1 MIKIKPF
8 KAVRPPRDKANLVAS
23 RPFYNYKKHILTAK
37 LEGNPYTFL
46 HVINPEFKANDK
58 TKPNTKERFEKV
70 KNKYDEF
77 KLSNILKTEDKEA
90 FYIYRQITPTN
101 TYLGIIAGVA
111 VENYINGEIK
121 VHEHTLTKREKIFCK
136 YIDICKFNAEP
147 VLLTYEDRPEINN
160 LLNSYTNLRSEY
172 EFTTTDHIKH
182 DLWVISNQEDIDKLQ
197 HIFSTIPKVYIADGH
212 HRIASSAM
220 YAAENKNLE
229 SAQYFLSY
237 FIAESKLRIY
247 DFNRAIT
254 GLNCLSVND
263 LIQKVNYYFEIT
275 EVSSEQIQP
284 TQWHEFTMFLGNKWY
299 RLKTKEEYIDNNSP
313 VGSLDPQI
321 LSDTILSK
329 ILNVTDL
336 KNDTRAHFIEGTKGL
351 KALEE
356 IVRNGSADIA
366 FALYPISIEQLK
378 LIADTN
384 NIMPPK
390 STWIEP
396 KLRSGLTIY
405 EF

>member
-46 HVINPEFKANDK
+46 HVINPEFKADDK
-58 TKPNTKERFEKV
+58 TKPNTRERFEKV
-70 KNKYDEF
+70 KNKYDDF
-77 KLSNILKTEDKEA
+77 KLSNFLKSDSKEA

-101 TYLGIIAGVA
+101 TYIGIIAGVA
-111 VENYINGEIK
+111 VENYINGQIK
-121 VHEHTLTKREKIFCK
+121 VHEHTLTEREKTFCK
-136 YIDICKFNAEP
+136 YIDVCKFNAEP
-147 VLLTYEDRPEINN
+147 VLLTYEDKPEINQLIDN
-160 LLNSYTNLRSEY
+160 YIDTRSEY

-182 DLWVISNQEDIDKLQ
+182 DLWIVSDDIDIQKIQ
-197 HIFSTIPKVYIADGH
+197 NIFSQIQKVYIADGH
-212 HRIASSAM
+212 HRTASSAL
-220 YAAENKNLE
+220 YATENKHME

-254 GLNCLSVND
+254 GLNNLSQDDFLQN
-263 LIQKVNYYFEIT
+263 IEHYFDIT
-275 EVSSEQIQP
+275 ETSNKQLKP
-284 TQWHEFTMFLGNKWY
+284 TQLHEFTMFLGDQWY
-299 RLKTKEEYIDNNSP
+299 RLNTKSDYIDGNSP

-329 ILNVTDL
+329 TLGIKDL
-336 KNDTRAHFIEGTKGL
+336 KNDSRAHFIEGTKGL
-351 KALEE
+351 DALEE
-356 IVRNGSADIA
+356 IVNNKIADVS
-366 FALYPISIEQLK
+366 FALYPVSIKQLK